1 MYRYTSSLHRREE
14 TTKNIPQQTSLR
26 DRIVIIWK
34 SLDISSIPLRIKITT
49 ECVIFSYESKKEK
62 VPCDSEY
69 IRSVIDEIEGANG
82 ENNEN
87 KSCMRMK
94 CF

>member
-14 TTKNIPQQTSLR
+14 TIKDIKQDAPLR
-26 DRIVIIWK
+26 DRIIKIWK

-69 IRSVIDEIEGANG
+69 IRSVIDEIEGQ
-82 ENNEN
+82 NNDQN
-87 KSCMRMK
+87 KKSCIR